1 MRLDLKLTGCRAITM
16 DPARPAAHTI
26 GIWQGRIAGLDEQI
40 ADLPAAETVDLGN
53 AVVLPGF
60 IDAHTHL
67 AWNGRRSRTVDV
79 TGLTAVAQVLERL
92 SGAPGEGWIE
102 ASGYDPRIMDRPLT
116 ATALDSVS
124 SGRPVYVADLSGHAC
139 VVNTVVLKQ
148 LPEITSDGWL
158 TENEQL
164 AARSLRLPHSIEEII
179 TDLRESA
186 RQVLSE
192 GVTMCAEAGIGAG
205 LIASSPLEAAAY
217 QRARLPIRVQ
227 LMVSATVLQPV
238 AADAADGISRAI
250 DLGLHT
256 GFGDDMLSLGA
267 LKLWTDGGMIARTAA
282 LSEPYAGSDNTGQL
296 ADSEE
301 AMRAA
306 IIDGHH
312 AGWQLAIHAIGDRAI
327 DFTLDAVAE
336 AQSQRSRPDSRH
348 RIEHCGLVRPEQ
360 LERIAALGLIPVVQ
374 PTFLWSYGDDYSEI
388 MGEKRAP
395 WMYRG
400 RSFLDHG
407 ITVAGSSDRPVA
419 DGAPLRAI
427 EFMVR
432 RRSSGGR
439 AVGPDEAITVE
450 EAIRAYTLGSAYA
463 CHKEHVLG
471 SLTPGK
477 LADLVVLGDDPR
489 TSDAIADIPV
499 LATMVGGTLIPQR

>member
-1 MRLDLKLTGCRAITM
+1 MKLDLKLTGCRAITM

-26 GIWQGRIAGLDEQI
+26 GIWQGRIAGLDEQV
-40 ADLPAAETVDLGN
+40 ADLPAAETTDLGN

-67 AWNGRRSRTVDV
+67 AWAGRQRRTVDV
-79 TGLTAVAQVLERL
+79 TGLTTVAEVLDRL
-92 SGAPGEGWIE
+92 AGAPGEGWIE
-102 ASGYDPRIMDRPLT
+102 ASGYDRRILDRPLT
-116 ATALDSVS
+116 AADLDPVT
-124 SGRPVYVADLSGHAC
+124 GDRPLYLADLSGHAC
-139 VVNTVVLKQ
+139 VVNSAVLRQ
-148 LPEITSDGWL
+148 LPGITSDGWL

-164 AARSLRLPHSIEEII
+164 AARSLRLPHPIDEII
-179 TDLRESA
+179 TDLHESA
-186 RQVLSE
+186 RQALAE

-227 LMVSATVLQPV
+227 LMVSAHVLHPV
-238 AADAADGISRAI
+238 DAEPGDGIPRAI

-267 LKLWTDGGMIARTAA
+267 MKLWTDGGMIARTAA
-282 LSEPYAGSDNTGQL
+282 LSEPYAGTANTGQL
-296 ADSEE
+296 ADTEE
-301 AMRAA
+301 FMRAA
-306 IIDGHH
+306 IVDGHR

-336 AQSQRSRPDSRH
+336 AHRQRPRSDARH
-348 RIEHCGLVRPEQ
+348 RIEHCGLVRPDQ
-360 LERIAALGLIPVVQ
+360 LDRIAALGLVPVVQ
-374 PTFLWSYGDDYSEI
+374 PTFLFANGDDYSEI
-388 MGEKRAP
+388 MGPHRAP

-439 AVGPDEAITVE
+439 AVGPDEAISVE

-463 CHKEHVLG
+463 CRKEHVLG

-489 TSDAIADIPV
+489 TSDAIAEIPV
-499 LATMVGGTLIPQR
+499 LATMVGGTLVPRR